1 MTALLSGRDLRPRTR
16 VLCWLLFVVTLVVV
30 GLIVLTPG
38 PPAAAAQQSLGV
50 AVSQGHADGSVPA
63 AVTTGRIEW
72 AANVVMFVPVAFFLA
87 GAVRPSRRLLAIP
100 VGMLL
105 SAAIEFAQFHWL
117 PNRVAS
123 WYDVL
128 ANSTGAAV
136 GVAVLVLVTRIGRRR
151 PA

>member
-1 MTALLSGRDLRPRTR
+1 M
-16 VLCWLLFVVTLVVV
+16 VTLIVV

-72 AANVVMFVPVAFFLA
+72 VANVVMFVPIGFFLA
-87 GAVRPSRRLLAIP
+87 GALRPSRRMLAVP
-100 VGMLL
+100 VGLLL
-105 SAAIEFAQFHWL
+105 SASIELAQFLWL

-136 GVAVLVLVTRIGRRR
+136 GVALLVLATRIGRR